1 MSKRILVTGGAG
13 FLGSSLCE
21 ALIEQG
27 HRVLALD
34 SLFRGSLSNLASLE
48 GHPDF
53 MFVQGDVRNIEALD
67 ESVEALGG
75 LDLVY
80 HLAAIN
86 GTKWFHEAAHSVID
100 VNINGTL
107 RTLELAMAHDA
118 RYVLASSPEAFGDAE
133 HQPMQNGDPMRFSDP
148 AAHQRHSYGA
158 SKYLDEVAAQ
168 HAARDGLD
176 VRIVRPFNAYGPRL
190 DGDEYGQVVAMFFQA
205 ILNNTA
211 IQLHNGGKQTRSFT
225 WIGDVTDGFLRAG
238 LMPSSQGDLPLSGMA
253 FNIGASEE
261 ISIVD
266 LQNKIF
272 ALVESDPSWE
282 GVLPEVVLS
291 EGYHGDAGRRLPDV
305 SLSKTNLGWEA
316 QTTLNEGLA
325 FMWSAL
331 RS

>member
-48 GHPDF
+48 DHPDF
-53 MFVQGDVRNIEALD
+53 IFVQGDVRNIAALD
-67 ESVEALGG
+67 DSVEALGG

-107 RTLELAMAHDA
+107 RTLELAMAYDA

-133 HQPMQNGDPMRFSDP
+133 HQPIQNGDPMRFSDP
-148 AAHQRHSYGA
+148 ATHQRHSYGA

-190 DGDEYGQVVAMFFQA
+190 NGDEYGQVVAMFFQA
-205 ILNNTA
+205 ILDNTA

-238 LMPSSQGDLPLSGMA
+238 LMPSSQGDSPLSGMA
-253 FNIGASEE
+253 FNIGATEE
-261 ISIVD
+261 VSIVD
-266 LQNKIF
+266 LQNRIF
-272 ALVESDPSWE
+272 ELVESDPTWI
-282 GVLPEVVLS
+282 GGLPEVQLS

-305 SLSKTNLGWEA
+305 ILSQANLGWVA
-316 QTTLNEGLA
+316 QTTLSEGLA
-325 FMWSAL
+325 LMWAAL